1 LYLFEIEY
9 YHDIT
14 LIKDFFIS
22 IFIYKS
28 VDFDRSLV
36 MKQENIRLINQIEV
50 NYFLHR
56 IKKNFPNFVAGVI
69 TDKNGFTIGS
79 DISKR
84 LWIHENKLALW
95 AISKNKKNKEIIDD
109 PNLIQL
115 KFDIDK
121 EKKYKLFILLE
132 KSKYNKNGVKP
143 LKTLIRAQELF

>member
-1 LYLFEIEY
+1 
-9 YHDIT
+9 
-14 LIKDFFIS
+14 
-22 IFIYKS
+22 
-28 VDFDRSLV
+28 
-36 MKQENIRLINQIEV
+36 MKQENSRLINQVEV

-69 TDKNGFTIGS
+69 TDKNGFTIGA

-95 AISKNKKNKEIIDD
+95 AISKNKEVIND

-121 EKKYKLFILLE
+121 GKKFKLFILLE
-132 KSKYNKNGVKP
+132 KSKYNKAGRSSKKNLGKIIKV
-143 LKTLIRAQELF
+143 QELF

>member
-1 LYLFEIEY
+1 
-9 YHDIT
+9 
-14 LIKDFFIS
+14 
-22 IFIYKS
+22 
-28 VDFDRSLV
+28 
-36 MKQENIRLINQIEV
+36 MKQENSRLINQIEV

-95 AISKNKKNKEIIDD
+95 AISKNKENKEILKD
-109 PNLIQL
+109 PNLVQL

-121 EKKYKLFILLE
+121 GKKFKLFILLE
-132 KSKYNKNGVKP
+132 KSKNNKSG
-143 LKTLIRAQELF
+143 LKTLKPLIRAQELF